1 MNESKEQKLTE
12 EVSTPTTETTTINNS
27 ELSMEELI
35 IRIDELSENINPYSV
50 SKEIEEIKSLF
61 YSKLKTEQK
70 VEGVQIADEIV
81 YVVELSEN
89 TEVKEVKKPLHPLEV
104 KFKQSFGNYKKIK
117 FEYRKKREKEEKKNL
132 KTKQQ
137 IISDIDKLTHEDE
150 SIKKTFEHFRIL
162 QEQWRNTGH
171 VPQNENNNLWQSYH
185 HHVELFYDFIKLNN
199 DLRDLD
205 FKRNLEEKTA
215 IIEKAEALLDEKS
228 LNTMHGSLQELHEH
242 WKNVGPVERKQRE
255 IIWEKFQEISRKLN
269 KKRNDYFTKR
279 KEIDA
284 DKLAKKDA
292 ICQKIIDLTKENSTS
307 HSKWQSLTNQCN
319 DLEKEWKGIGRL
331 GKTDNKTAWNNLR
344 PALNEFYNKK
354 NAFYKEKKEEVKETL
369 NTKNAIAEKA
379 EALQNSTDWQG
390 TGNTL
395 IKLQEEWKNSS
406 FAPAKQSNEIWKRF
420 RTACDTFFNAR
431 KAHYKELDK
440 EKEVAYTEKAN
451 LLREVESFKASSDT
465 KEDIKKLKEFS
476 SKWKTLGHVPRKKM
490 KINDQFF
497 TLLNSKFENL
507 GLSKK
512 ALANEQYKNKIRSL
526 KGNDKAVEGEQ
537 RFLRGKIDAHIKD
550 ISQYENNISFFGH
563 GKGTEPLKKQ
573 VEQQIEKAKKEIE
586 ELKSKLQMLK

>member
-1 MNESKEQKLTE
+1 MEENIEKLPTE
-12 EVSTPTTETTTINNS
+12 EVVKNETSEEITSIDNNK
-27 ELSMEELI
+27 LSMDELI
-35 IRIDELSENINPYSV
+35 ARISLLSENENPYSV
-50 SKEIEEIKSLF
+50 SKEIEEIKSIF
-61 YSKLKTEQK
+61 YFKLKAEQK
-70 VEGVQIADEIV
+70 EDTPKAETIEV
-81 YVVELSEN
+81 SEN
-89 TEVKEVKKPLHPLEV
+89 GEPTEVEEEKETQKTLHPLEI
-104 KFKQSFGNYKKIK
+104 KFKQSFSRYKKIK
-117 FEYRKKREKEEKKNL
+117 FEYRKKRELEESKNL
-132 KTKQQ
+132 KIKQQ
-137 IISDIDKLTHEDE
+137 IILDIDKLTQEDE

-171 VPQNENNNLWQSYH
+171 VPQTENNNLWQSYH

-205 FKRNLEEKTA
+205 FKRNLEEKTT

-228 LNTMHGSLQELHEH
+228 LNTMHDSLQELHEH
-242 WKNVGPVERKQRE
+242 WKNVGPVEREQRE

-344 PALNEFYNKK
+344 TALNEFYNKK
-354 NAFYKEKKEEVKETL
+354 NAFYKEKKEEVKEAL
-369 NTKNAIAEKA
+369 NAKIAIVEKA

-395 IKLQEEWKNSS
+395 IKLQEEWENSS

-440 EKEVAYTEKAN
+440 EKEKM
-451 LLREVESFKASSDT
+451 LLEQ
-465 KEDIKKLKEFS
+465 
-476 SKWKTLGHVPRKKM
+476 RKV
-490 KINDQFF
+490 
-497 TLLNSKFENL
+497 
-507 GLSKK
+507 K
-512 ALANEQYKNKIRSL
+512 ALEKIANTL
-526 KGNDKAVEGEQ
+526 DALTVWVEE
-537 RFLRGKIDAHIKD
+537 
-550 ISQYENNISFFGH
+550 
-563 GKGTEPLKKQ
+563 
-573 VEQQIEKAKKEIE
+573 IEKQEWSDRIQFYLAEWHNTIKPKD
-586 ELKSKLQMLK
+586 KGK

>member
-1 MNESKEQKLTE
+1 VNENKEQKLTE

-70 VEGVQIADEIV
+70 EEGAQIADEIV
-81 YVVELSEN
+81 DVVELSEN

-117 FEYRKKREKEEKKNL
+117 FEYRKQRDEEEKKNL

-137 IISDIDKLTHEDE
+137 IIADIDKLTQEDE

-171 VPQNENNNLWQSYH
+171 VPQTENNNLWQSYH

-242 WKNVGPVERKQRE
+242 WKNVGPVEREQRE

-292 ICQKIIDLTKENSTS
+292 ICQKIIDLTKKNSTS

-344 PALNEFYNKK
+344 TALNEFYNKK

-369 NTKNAIAEKA
+369 NTKIAIAEKA

-420 RTACDTFFNAR
+420 RTACDNFFNAR

-440 EKEVAYTEKAN
+440 EKEGAYTEKAN
-451 LLREVESFKASSDT
+451 LLKEVESFKASSDT

-476 SKWKTLGHVPRKKM
+476 SKWKTLGHVPRNKM

-497 TLLNSKFENL
+497 TLLNSKFEDL

-512 ALANEQYKNKIRSL
+512 ALANEQYKNKISSL
-526 KGNDKAVEGEQ
+526 KGNDKAVENEQ
-537 RFLRGKIDAHIKD
+537 RFLRGKIDTLIKD

>member
-1 MNESKEQKLTE
+1 VNENKEQKLTE

-70 VEGVQIADEIV
+70 EEGAQIADEIV
-81 YVVELSEN
+81 DVVELSEN

-117 FEYRKKREKEEKKNL
+117 FEYRKQK
-132 KTKQQ
+132 
-137 IISDIDKLTHEDE
+137 D
-150 SIKKTFEHFRIL
+150 FEHFRIL

-171 VPQNENNNLWQSYH
+171 VPQTENNNLWQSYH

-242 WKNVGPVERKQRE
+242 WKNVGPVEREQRE

-344 PALNEFYNKK
+344 TALNEFYNKK

-369 NTKNAIAEKA
+369 NTKIAIAEKA

-440 EKEVAYTEKAN
+440 EKEGAYTEKAN
-451 LLREVESFKASSDT
+451 LLKEVESFKASSDT

-476 SKWKTLGHVPRKKM
+476 SKWKTLGHVPRNKM

-497 TLLNSKFENL
+497 TLLNSKFEDL

-537 RFLRGKIDAHIKD
+537 RFLRGKIDALIKD

>member
-369 NTKNAIAEKA
+369 NTKIAIAEKA